1 MSGRTLRQA
10 SLFWGLGLGIAAASL
25 SILSLALGG
34 IIAPLPRTTTANTV
48 VVSVFIRG
56 LLVYIALGVSFG
68 LAYFAGLRV
77 AKDITAR
84 RASEHGGVSPMLD
97 AQTVTQ
103 DRIGSVFAG
112 GLVMLLYSL
121 VYTALV
127 FTFTTNTPHSPKTQT
142 NMGQFL
148 AIRLAFAFFF
158 VLFGAGLG
166 GLGARSLQSR
176 RMLSLLN
183 IAPAVSPVLAQPP
196 HVAPPVAATPTPAPV
211 TSASAVA
218 PENDDTPPA
227 E

>member
-1 MSGRTLRQA
+1 MSGRTLQQA
-10 SLFWGLGLGIAAASL
+10 SLFWGVALGITAAAL
-25 SILSLALGG
+25 SILSLALGDVV
-34 IIAPLPRTTTANTV
+34 APLPRTTTASTV

-56 LLVYIALGVSFG
+56 LLVYVALGVSFG

-84 RASEHGGVSPMLD
+84 RASEHGGVSPVVD

-103 DRIGSVFAG
+103 DRLGSAFAG

-121 VYTALV
+121 VYTVLV
-127 FTFTTNTPHSPKTQT
+127 FVFPANQPNTPKTQT

-196 HVAPPVAATPTPAPV
+196 YVAPPVAAAASTPVAEPAS
-211 TSASAVA
+211 SAQSEADTA
-218 PENDDTPPA
+218 PTE
-227 E
+227 

>member
-1 MSGRTLRQA
+1 MSGRTLQQA
-10 SLFWGLGLGIAAASL
+10 SLFWGVALGITAAAL
-25 SILSLALGG
+25 SILSLALGDVV
-34 IIAPLPRTTTANTV
+34 APLPRTTTASTV

-56 LLVYIALGVSFG
+56 LLVYVALGVSFG

-84 RASEHGGVSPMLD
+84 RASEHGGVSPVVD

-103 DRIGSVFAG
+103 DRLGSAFAG

-121 VYTALV
+121 IYTVLV
-127 FTFTTNTPHSPKTQT
+127 FVFPANQPNTPKTQT

-196 HVAPPVAATPTPAPV
+196 YVAPPVAAAASTPVAEPAS
-211 TSASAVA
+211 SAQSEADTA
-218 PENDDTPPA
+218 PTE
-227 E
+227 